1 MTAVTTKSVEAT
13 QMVVAMKQEINRLA
27 DSAAIHQAQRLVA
40 EEPNRL
46 PAYTVEMGI
55 IENLKRIFYFT
66 KRMARA
72 AVPGEQ
78 LTGQA

>member
-1 MTAVTTKSVEAT
+1 
-13 QMVVAMKQEINRLA
+13 MKQEINKLA

-55 IENLKRIFYFT
+55 LENLKRIYYFT

-72 AVPGEQ
+72 ATPEVHLVGE
-78 LTGQA
+78 A